1 MRKVLFYV
9 KLLLRYVITFIL
21 ISIEQVLFVI
31 CMALIYLILNAE
43 IDAPIVSDIKIGKR
57 VKISENYYILKNN
70 YLKKNEF
77 GIWEMY
83 IEGDPYE
90 RGLIYGELSK
100 ELIQRQEDIFVNQI
114 NNFVPSNFMQ
124 QFLRLFIGLFISELP
139 KNIPL
144 ENQQEI
150 YGISKSFSSRYD
162 YIASK
167 YTRILN
173 YHAAHDIGHALND
186 YSIVGCTSFALKDEL
201 TADSNLIIGRNFD
214 FYVGDEFAQDKLIV
228 FVNPSKGYSF
238 ASYSWAGFTGVASG
252 LNEKGLSVTIN
263 ASKSDLPTG
272 AKMPIS
278 ILARE
283 ILQYAST
290 IDEAIA
296 IAKKRHVFVSE
307 TLMIGSSI
315 DKKAVLIEKSP
326 AKMGVY
332 DSKQSKLVCSN
343 HFQSPTFIN
352 DEVNLSN
359 IKDSDSKFRF
369 NRVEEL
375 LSTRSIFTTNNVLAI
390 LRDQY
395 SIKNDTLGMGNPRAI
410 NQLIAHHSVIILP
423 ESFMFY
429 ISTSNYQLGEF
440 IGYDLKKT
448 FKLKKG
454 TIADR
459 LSPSLF
465 LFSKEY
471 KKFKAFKETK
481 KRISHFLLF
490 GNKLKLTTKEIE
502 EFVNNNKELY
512 VTFELL
518 GKYYLK
524 KKNYIA
530 AHKMFAIALTKN
542 LASINIK
549 KELEILIKDC
559 QNKNK

>member
-1 MRKVLFYV
+1 MKKVIFFV

-21 ISIEQVLFVI
+21 ISIEQVIFVLCI
-31 CMALIYLILNAE
+31 ALIYLILTVE
-43 IDAPIVSDIKIGKR
+43 IDAPIVEEIKIGKR
-57 VKISENYYILKNN
+57 IKISENHYVLKNN
-70 YLKKNEF
+70 YLKKNEY

-90 RGLIYGELSK
+90 RGLVYGELSK
-100 ELIQRQEDIFVNQI
+100 ELIQRQEDIFVSQI

-150 YGISKSFSSRYD
+150 YGISKYFSSRYD

-186 YSIVGCTSFALKDEL
+186 YSIVGCTSFALKDEM
-201 TADSNLIIGRNFD
+201 TTDSNLMIGRNFD
-214 FYVGDEFAQDKLIV
+214 FYVGDEFAQDKLIL
-228 FVNPSKGYSF
+228 FVNPSKGFSF
-238 ASYSWAGFTGVASG
+238 ASYSWAGFTGVLSG

-290 IDEAIA
+290 IEEAVA
-296 IAKKRHVFVSE
+296 IAKKRHTFVSE

-326 AKMGVY
+326 AKLGVH

-343 HFQSPTFIN
+343 HYQSSTFIN
-352 DEVNLSN
+352 DDVNISN
-359 IKDSDSKFRF
+359 IKESDSKFRF
-369 NRVEEL
+369 NRVGEL
-375 LSTRSIFTTNNVLAI
+375 LSARSDFNPNSVLAI

-395 SIKNDTLGMGNPRAI
+395 GFNKDTLGMGNPRAI

-423 ESFMFY
+423 ESSMFY
-429 ISTSNYQLGEF
+429 ISTTNYQLGEF
-440 IGYDLKKT
+440 IGFDLNKT

-454 TIADR
+454 TITDR
-459 LSPSLF
+459 LNPSIF
-465 LFSKEY
+465 LFSNEY

-481 KRISHFLLF
+481 KRISQFLLF
-490 GNKLKLTTKEIE
+490 GTNLKLTSKEIK
-502 EFVNNNKELY
+502 EFIINNKESF
-512 VTFELL
+512 VTFEML

-524 KKNYIA
+524 KGNSHTAK
-530 AHKMFAIALTKN
+530 KMFTIALTKN
-542 LASINIK
+542 LASLKIKMELENLK
-549 KELEILIKDC
+549 KEC
-559 QNKNK
+559 QYKNK